1 MENPET
7 SKEKNSSAPVLSEKE
22 AARRDLMLSGNQL
35 KAILTI
41 SLPLVFYACVGQL
54 FQLIDTVIASS
65 MSANT
70 ISTVSFVAQIE
81 RMITSV
87 AGALS
92 IGGGVMIGR
101 AFGEGDMEKVRHEI
115 STLFFFTIFLGA
127 AILAIIIP
135 LMYPI
140 LRVLQMPDELLV
152 QGTVYSSLVV
162 LSTIFQFINTIFFA
176 VQKSRGNT
184 KIIMF
189 GNLLVLGIKTSLNI
203 LTIHLI
209 SWEIIKNDSGIYFL
223 PLATIAAHL
232 TLTVIAVLNL
242 TSRKNPFRLSLKLCQ
257 FKKTFLLPLANLS
270 VPVFFEKFI
279 FAFGKTL
286 VNSLCASLGTTVV
299 GALGVSDRI
308 CGLVTNPISGFQ
320 EAESSLISNNLGNK
334 NVHRAISFFYRTLA
348 LTMGYVVVFF
358 IITGIFRLA
367 IIGVFAKGNAGFAHE
382 IEQIYYWERL
392 DTILI
397 AINTSVM
404 GLLYGFGKTKISMV
418 LNIARLFVYRIP
430 VLLAFLKVPALYAK
444 VGISGVGMAMC
455 ISNGMTGLSA
465 GVVAIFFIRRVMKTR
480 KSTESIS

>member
-1 MENPET
+1 MQNPIR
-7 SKEKNSSAPVLSEKE
+7 LSEKE
-22 AARRDLMLSGNQL
+22 TRRRELMLSGNQL
-35 KAILTI
+35 KAILLI
-41 SLPLVFYACVGQL
+41 SLPLVFYSCVGQF
-54 FQLIDTVIASS
+54 FQLIDTVIAAN

-70 ISTVSFVAQIE
+70 VSTVSFIAQLE
-81 RMITSV
+81 RMLLAVSS
-87 AGALS
+87 ALS

-101 AFGEGDMEKVRHEI
+101 AFGAGDMDKVRSEI
-115 STLFFFTIFLGA
+115 STLFFFALFVGA
-127 AILAIIIP
+127 AILATIIP
-135 LMYPI
+135 LMYPL
-140 LRVLQMPDELLV
+140 LRLLQMPDELLV

-162 LSTIFQFINTIFFA
+162 VSIIFQFINTIFFA

-184 KIIMF
+184 KIIML
-189 GNLLVLGIKTSLNI
+189 GNLLVLFIKTSLNL

-209 SWEIIKNDSGIYFL
+209 KRGAIENGSGIYFL
-223 PLATIAAHL
+223 PVATITAHL
-232 TLTVIAVLNL
+232 TLTTIAVRNL
-242 TSRKNPFRLSLKLCQ
+242 TSRKNPFRLSLRLCQ
-257 FKKTFLLPLANLS
+257 FKRTFLAPLANLS

-286 VNSLCASLGTTVV
+286 VNSLCAGLGTTVV

-334 NVHRAISFFYRTLA
+334 NVRRAISFFYRTLA
-348 LTMGYVVVFF
+348 LTMSYVVVFF
-358 IITGIFRLA
+358 VLTGLFRAA
-367 IIGVFAKGNAGFAHE
+367 IIGVFARGNAAFALE
-382 IEQIYYWERL
+382 IDQIYYWERL

-404 GLLYGFGKTKISMV
+404 GLLYGFGKTKISMT

-430 VLLAFLKVPALYAK
+430 VLLLFLKIPALYAK

-465 GVVAIFFIRRVMKTR
+465 GIVAIFFIRREMR
-480 KSTESIS
+480 KQRRASE